1 MSSEESL
8 SETAVSEWHEGN
20 SSGSDEDLPNRE
32 NLCVRPLSW
41 QSIEVNGLM
50 AQLDRKV
57 AWCQSQWSENNGN
70 RAHSETSIKPRST
83 RWCSWVCSGTH
94 HLRRKRN
101 LIISITQIIFWRTFR
116 KEEDIL
122 DKNVQNNNN
131 TQVDVD
137 VHHDSVPFQLSSS
150 NHIYSIDNCTIFWV
164 LIKTYN
170 VVSQYPL
177 TPIGRSYVK
186 TRYRL

>member
-1 MSSEESL
+1 MQGESFLTNIKRVFSAFSIVSLFCNPIIYAQYEQYMLVYQLWVTCWLLNHGSSFFFQKKNQKASMLWGSQLASVRQTRTSTLHVCLLHIMSSEESL

-94 HLRRKRN
+94 HL
-101 LIISITQIIFWRTFR
+101 Q
-116 KEEDIL
+116 
-122 DKNVQNNNN
+122 
-131 TQVDVD
+131 
-137 VHHDSVPFQLSSS
+137 
-150 NHIYSIDNCTIFWV
+150 
-164 LIKTYN
+164 
-170 VVSQYPL
+170 
-177 TPIGRSYVK
+177 
-186 TRYRL
+186 